1 MKKKNIIITSVIL
14 LFAAVLTAAAVY
26 LAKDLR
32 EEKQVEADNA
42 RTKALQGLG
51 YLK

>member
-1 MKKKNIIITSVIL
+1 MKKKNVFIASAIL
-14 LFAAVLTAAAVY
+14 VLAAAATATAIY
-26 LAKDLR
+26 LSRTLQDKKEL
-32 EEKQVEADNA
+32 EADNA